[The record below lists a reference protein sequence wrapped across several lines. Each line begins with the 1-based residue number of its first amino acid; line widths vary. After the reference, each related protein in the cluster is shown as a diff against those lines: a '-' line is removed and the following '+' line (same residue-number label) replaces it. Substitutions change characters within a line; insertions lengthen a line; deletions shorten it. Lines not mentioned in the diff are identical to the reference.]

1 MKFTKQR
8 LIQIIKEELE
18 MAQEGHG
25 GMPGMMQQAVDA
37 KLAGEENIIQDIINM
52 HFGGDAEAFDRA
64 AKEYMDS
71 KYPSVMPEPETDPL
85 KKFGPGAN
93 RIRMK
98 EE

>member
-18 MAQEGHG
+18 AVQEGH
-25 GMPGMMQQAVDA
+25 MDGMMQQAVDA
-37 KLAGEENIIQDIINM
+37 KLAGQESVIQDIINM
-52 HFGGDAEAFDRA
+52 HFGGDAEAFDKA
-64 AKEYMDS
+64 AKAYMDS
-71 KYPSVMPEPETDPL
+71 KYPSVMPEPEMDPL

>member
-1 MKFTKQR
+1 MKFTKER

-18 MAQEGHG
+18 MAQEGN
-25 GMPGMMQQAVDA
+25 MDNMMQQAVDA
-37 KLAGEENIIQDIINM
+37 KLSGEENVIQDIINM
-52 HFGGDAEAFDRA
+52 HFGGNAEAFDRA
-64 AKEYMDS
+64 AKEYMDR
-71 KYPSVMPEPETDPL
+71 KYPSVMPEPEMDPL

>member
-18 MAQEGHG
+18 MAQEGH
-25 GMPGMMQQAVDA
+25 MDGMMQKAVDA
-37 KLAGEENIIQDIINM
+37 KIVGEENIIQDIINI
-52 HFGGDAEAFDRA
+52 HFNGDAEAFDRA
-64 AKEYMDS
+64 AKEYMDR
-71 KYPSVMPEPETDPL
+71 KYPPIPNEPEMDPL